1 VTTREAPYPSDTRAK
16 GWRFEIDH
24 ERIRQS
30 DTWALASPDLRP
42 WFLMLWMVAWEQTP
56 CGSLPEDDTLI
67 AARIGMSPKAFQ
79 RHRALLMRGWWLAD
93 DGRLYHD
100 VLVLRVRHML
110 AKRAKDAK
118 RTADYRAA
126 ISGESHDGSD
136 GVTRDAPLVDR
147 EFDTKHQAPS
157 TSSLPTVESAQKRA
171 TRKCPPSFSLTPE
184 LQEWVE
190 REFPMVNAESE
201 TEKFRDYTFRTAI
214 RDWTGAWRNWM
225 RKAAEFAA
233 KRPAAAASEPAWARE
248 KRERMAQLGPG
259 VAAKQTAEVV
269 DVTARFVG

>member
-79 RHRALLMRGWWLAD
+79 RHRALLMRGWWRAD

-100 VLVLRVRHML
+100 VLVLRVREML
-110 AKRAKDAK
+110 AKRAKDAV
-118 RTADYRAA
+118 RAA
-126 ISGESHDGSD
+126 NKRGRDADNAGVTPESRVTSSGVRGES
-136 GVTRDAPLVDR
+136 
-147 EFDTKHQAPS
+147 DTKHQAPEPN
-157 TSSLPTVESAQKRA
+157 SLPKVESAQKRA
-171 TRKCPPSFSLTPE
+171 ARKCPASFVLTPE
-184 LQEWVE
+184 MREWVE
-190 REFPMVNAESE
+190 REFPMVNAEAE
-201 TEKFRDYTFRTAI
+201 TEKFRDHTFKTAI
-214 RDWTGAWRNWM
+214 SDWTGAWRNWM
-225 RKAAEFAA
+225 RKAAEYAV
-233 KRPAAAASEPAWARE
+233 KRPTAVASEPAWARE

>member
-1 VTTREAPYPSDTRAK
+1 VPSREPPYPSDTRAK

-30 DTWALASPDLRP
+30 DTWALASPELRP

-67 AARIGMSPKAFQ
+67 AARIGMSAKAFQ
-79 RHRALLMRGWWLAD
+79 RHRPLLMRGWWKAD

-100 VLVLRVRHML
+100 VLVLRVKHML

-126 ISGESHDGSD
+126 VSAVSHDGSD
-136 GVTRDAPLVDR
+136 GVTRDEQMADR
-147 EFDTKHQAPS
+147 EFDTRDQAPS
-157 TSSLPTVESAQKRA
+157 TSSLPTVESAPKRA
-171 TRKCPPSFSLTPE
+171 TRKCPETFALTPE
-184 LQEWVE
+184 MLDWVE
-190 REFPMVNAESE
+190 RELPMVNAASE

-214 RDWTGAWRNWM
+214 KDWTGAWRNWM
-225 RKAAEFAA
+225 RKAAEFSAN
-233 KRPAAAASEPAWARE
+233 KRPINGTEPAWARE
-248 KRERMAQLGPG
+248 KRERMAQLAPG
-259 VAAKQTAEVV
+259 VAAKPAAEVF
-269 DVTARFVG
+269 DVTARLVG